1 MSRELKTLKKEER
14 RRQAAYWRM
23 DPKEKER
30 EEAMRAFEV
39 RREWAVMNCTHE
51 AMRAFEILRARVVQ
65 CMECNLIIS
74 EEATRV

>member
-51 AMRAFEILRARVVQ
+51 ALRAFEILRFRVW
-65 CMECNLIIS
+65 CNVWNVIS
-74 EEATRV
+74 